1 MRIAFPHFARMAVAS
16 LTPAWPADC
25 CFHLTSIVRITHVCS
40 FDANDC
46 EIFAMDK
53 VRRLEMV
60 VRAADLG
67 GFAAAAKHL
76 DIKPSAVSPRIA
88 ELGGALRVSRF
99 KRRPRDSPVPEK
111 RPE

>member
-1 MRIAFPHFARMAVAS
+1 MAHAPTASANTMEEARVERSGCELCRATALSSLEISLFIDLPHFARMAVAS

-46 EIFAMDK
+46 EIFAMHK

-67 GFAAAAKHL
+67 GFAA
-76 DIKPSAVSPRIA
+76 
-88 ELGGALRVSRF
+88 
-99 KRRPRDSPVPEK
+99 
-111 RPE
+111 